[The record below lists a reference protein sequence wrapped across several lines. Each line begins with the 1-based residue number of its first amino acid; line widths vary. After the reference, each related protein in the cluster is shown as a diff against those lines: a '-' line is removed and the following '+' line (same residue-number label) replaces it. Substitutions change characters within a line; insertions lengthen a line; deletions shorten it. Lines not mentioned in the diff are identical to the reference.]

1 MSNEI
6 KTGVMNDQ
14 SGAKSDQSG
23 GNKNA
28 QQSQSTTPRTDKGM
42 PQQGGVDRKSGQQSQ
57 GETQSGSRSDD
68 GLQQAGSAATGNDA
82 KKASDATQKTA
93 QPK

>member
-6 KTGVMNDQ
+6 KNGVMNDQ
-14 SGAKSDQSG
+14 SGGNKNA

-28 QQSQSTTPRTDKGM
+28 QQSQSTAPRTDNGM
-42 PQQGGVDRKSGQQSQ
+42 PQQGGVDRKTGQQSQ
-57 GETQSGSRSDD
+57 GETQGGSRSDD
-68 GLQQAGSAATGNDA
+68 GQQQAGSAATANDA
-82 KKASDATQKTA
+82 KKATDATQRSA